1 MGAAGGELD
10 ALIGQYPAEVNLQRL
25 SRDFGTPHP
34 VMAQNYACELLNM
47 QPFPAFGGNSSRLLG
62 ESWDSTNLYW
72 ARLADEKGYSPV
84 MLNRLVPELTR
95 HMVAN
100 IFATDIED
108 WLALMRAMK
117 ETGEE
122 FRQGKIVLPQVT
134 EAASSNQEA
143 GVLPEQSPAASAPG
157 GPQINGIQDK
167 QWQSDIY
174 SSIPIC
180 SCVSFLGGRLT
191 GAQDDST
198 NIRVNVDL
206 VQLNVAVTDSKG
218 NYISGLGPENF
229 AITEDKIPERI
240 ATFEEGNEPARQVFS
255 QRRTRLPAQPV
266 APGPLGRESKT
277 ATVVNAMPPRKP
289 IPPGVGEDA
298 STLPAQVA
306 GANVFVLFDT
316 SNYMYRGFVFAQD
329 AITDFVRSLES
340 ANKVAFYSYSRDLS
354 RNSALTS
361 DRAQVLRGVRS
372 TVAGDDAALYNC
384 LLLTVEDAARYTGRK
399 VVVVFSNGPDNAS
412 LVPPEDVAELAQS
425 TGTIIYMIST
435 REAQLEP
442 ISTAV
447 FERMSKATGG
457 KAYFARSWSDE
468 KKAFAFIQEDLAHL
482 YSLSYYPQPNPSAG
496 WRAITV
502 KLVGKD
508 LQKYHVRT
516 RAGYRLQQAHAAA
529 NNSAELEAER
539 SVGVSK
545 VAKTAQESEARAS
558 APYWL

>member
-1 MGAAGGELD
+1 M
-10 ALIGQYPAEVNLQRL
+10 
-25 SRDFGTPHP
+25 
-34 VMAQNYACELLNM
+34 MAKRHLL
-47 QPFPAFGGNSSRLLG
+47 LLP
-62 ESWDSTNLYW
+62 T
-72 ARLADEKGYSPV
+72 
-84 MLNRLVPELTR
+84 LVTLFFVGDR
-95 HMVAN
+95 
-100 IFATDIED
+100 F
-108 WLALMRAMK
+108 
-117 ETGEE
+117 
-122 FRQGKIVLPQVT
+122 
-134 EAASSNQEA
+134 
-143 GVLPEQSPAASAPG
+143 
-157 GPQINGIQDK
+157 
-167 QWQSDIY
+167 
-174 SSIPIC
+174 
-180 SCVSFLGGRLT
+180 T

-218 NYISGLGPENF
+218 NYVSGLGPENF
-229 AITEDKIPERI
+229 AITEDKIPERLS
-240 ATFEEGNEPARQVFS
+240 TFEEGNEGTRQVL
-255 QRRTRLPAQPV
+255 Q
-266 APGPLGRESKT
+266 PGPNATLGRPAAAAAAPKT
-277 ATVVNAMPPRKP
+277 KSPVVPAKAVEKSASP
-289 IPPGVGEDA
+289 VLGEDVSGLA
-298 STLPAQVA
+298 AHVT

-329 AITDFVRSLES
+329 AITDFVRSLEG

-361 DRAQVLRGVRS
+361 DRSQVLRGVRS

-384 LLLTVEDAARYTGRK
+384 LLMTVEDAARYTGRK

-457 KAYFARSWSDE
+457 KAYFARSWGDE

-496 WRAITV
+496 WRTITV

-508 LQKYHVRT
+508 MQKYHVRT

-529 NNSAELEAER
+529 NNSAELEPAA
-539 SVGVSK
+539 VPK
-545 VAKTAQESEARAS
+545 
-558 APYWL
+558 

>member
-1 MGAAGGELD
+1 MMMAKRHL
-10 ALIGQYPAEVNLQRL
+10 LILP
-25 SRDFGTPHP
+25 T
-34 VMAQNYACELLNM
+34 
-47 QPFPAFGGNSSRLLG
+47 
-62 ESWDSTNLYW
+62 
-72 ARLADEKGYSPV
+72 
-84 MLNRLVPELTR
+84 LVT
-95 HMVAN
+95 
-100 IFATDIED
+100 IFFVGD
-108 WLALMRAMK
+108 R
-117 ETGEE
+117 
-122 FRQGKIVLPQVT
+122 F
-134 EAASSNQEA
+134 
-143 GVLPEQSPAASAPG
+143 
-157 GPQINGIQDK
+157 
-167 QWQSDIY
+167 
-174 SSIPIC
+174 
-180 SCVSFLGGRLT
+180 T

-229 AITEDKIPERI
+229 VISEDKISERI
-240 ATFEEGNEPARQVFS
+240 ATFEEGNEPARQVL
-255 QRRTRLPAQPV
+255 QPAPNAAPGKPV
-266 APGPLGRESKT
+266 APGSPSTAKT
-277 ATVVNAMPPRKP
+277 NSPVVAAKAVVKTN
-289 IPPGVGEDA
+289 PGAVGEDVA
-298 STLPAQVA
+298 TLPSQIT

-329 AITDFVRSLES
+329 AITDFVRSLEG

-354 RNSALTS
+354 RNSALTA
-361 DRAQVLRGVRS
+361 DRSQVLRGVRS

-457 KAYFARSWSDE
+457 KAYFARSWNDE

-482 YSLSYYPQPNPSAG
+482 YSLSYYPQPNPSTG
-496 WRAITV
+496 WRTITV

-516 RAGYRLQQAHAAA
+516 RAGYRVQQAHAAA
-529 NNSAELEAER
+529 SNSAELEPAA
-539 SVGVSK
+539 VPK
-545 VAKTAQESEARAS
+545 
-558 APYWL
+558 